1 MKVIIMGC
9 GRVGQEVSRLLVE
22 GGNQVTVIDD
32 NPVNLEHL
40 GPNFPGKKVRGV
52 GFDLDVLLLAG
63 IENAD
68 AFVATSPSDNINI
81 VAARIARNIFH
92 VPRVVARLYDP
103 RRAEIYRRLGLV
115 TISMTS
121 WGAQRINELL
131 THTNL
136 EPMFY
141 FGRGE
146 VSLVA
151 IETPSHLVGRTVSQV
166 TVPGEVAVVAIT
178 RQGEAL
184 MTTLGTELN
193 EGDLLYFTVLA
204 SAMERFESLLGL

>member
-1 MKVIIMGC
+1 MNVIIMGC
-9 GRVGQEVSRLLVE
+9 GRVGREVSRLLVE
-22 GGNQVTVIDD
+22 GGNQVTVIDA

-40 GPNFPGKKVRGV
+40 GPDFPGKRVRGV
-52 GFDLDVLLLAG
+52 GFDRDVLLSAG
-63 IENAD
+63 IEMAD
-68 AFVATSPSDNINI
+68 AFVATSPSDNTNI

-166 TVPGEVAVVAIT
+166 TVPGEVHMVAIT
-178 RQGEAL
+178 RKGGAL
-184 MTTLGTELN
+184 MTTLGTELC
-193 EGDLLYFTVLA
+193 EGDLLYFAVLA
-204 SAMERFESLLGL
+204 SAMDRFESLLGQ

>member
-1 MKVIIMGC
+1 MKIIIMGC
-9 GRVGQEVSRLLVE
+9 GRVGSQLARQLDSQGHRVS
-22 GGNQVTVIDD
+22 VIDAD
-32 NPVNLEHL
+32 NDALNRL
-40 GPNFPGKKVRGV
+40 GPDYKGVKIRGI
-52 GFDLDVLLLAG
+52 GFDREVLLAAG
-63 IENAD
+63 IEEAD
-68 AFVATSPSDNINI
+68 AFAATSPSDNANI
-81 VAARIARNIFH
+81 IAGRIASNIFH
-92 VPRVVARLYDP
+92 VPRVITRLYDP

-166 TVPGEVAVVAIT
+166 TVPGEVHLVAIT
-178 RQGEAL
+178 RHGQAL
-184 MTTLGTELN
+184 MSTLGTELSQD
-193 EGDLLYFTVLA
+193 DLLYFAVLA
-204 SAMERFESLLGL
+204 SAMDRFESLLGL